1 MFTFLSCMHAELP
14 LCDPMGCSL
23 PGSSVHGIL
32 QERKLEW
39 AAMPFFR
46 GSSQPRDRTHLF
58 RLQLWQAGSLLLVP
72 PSIVRMQK
80 FRYVLK
86 GVNFSLVAQ
95 VVKHLP
101 TMRETRV

>member
-1 MFTFLSCMHAELP
+1 MFTFLSCMRAELP

-58 RLQLWQAGSLLLVP
+58 RLQLWQAGSLLLAP